1 MAVNLKTD
9 YSPLLDKRFT
19 QKSLTEQWCG
29 HDYNWDGDET
39 IKVWTLGQV
48 QIHDY
53 WNNNSAFTAN
63 RFTGGNA
70 PTELQDEINSY
81 TLKNRKSFAATI
93 DITNNQDQANI
104 KKANSVLK
112 QVWDEQIV
120 PLIDKDRLTTWAT
133 GAGTAVLNTTALT
146 DQTILRQIL
155 VGSSVLN
162 NNLVARD
169 GRVCF
174 VTESMAVECK
184 LVEQLAHNDAYTSK
198 ALVNG
203 EITKLNGMPIVSVP
217 DSWMPTGVEF
227 MIKYKRSSA
236 DPMKLKMLRSNNNV
250 PGLAGTLIEGLVR
263 FDSFVLAQ
271 KAMGIYVYGKGGIQ
285 AAPTNATQASG
296 TLTITAASGAN
307 KTFYTLDGSNPKT
320 SETAAQYDGTSK
332 PTGVAAGTV
341 VRTYSTS
348 STSGYLPSGIAT
360 FTV

>member
-1 MAVNLKTD
+1 MAVNLKTE
-9 YSPLLDKRFT
+9 YSPLLDKRFI

-53 WNNNSAFTAN
+53 WTNNSGYTAN

-104 KKANSVLK
+104 KKANSILK

-133 GAGTAVLNTTALT
+133 GAGSVTPGAALT
-146 DQTILRQIL
+146 KSTVIEAILN
-155 VGSSVLN
+155 GTSALN
-162 NNLVARD
+162 NSLVNRD
-169 GRVCF
+169 NRVCF
-174 VTESMAVECK
+174 VTESLAVKCK
-184 LVEQLAHNDAYTSK
+184 LASELQYNEAFTTK

-203 EITKLNGMPIVSVP
+203 QIAKLNGMPIVSVP
-217 DSWMPTGVEF
+217 DDWMPTGVEF

-263 FDSFVLAQ
+263 FDSFVLAN
-271 KAMGIYVYGKGGIQ
+271 KAMGIYVYGGTGAVH
-285 AAPTNATQASG
+285 AAPSAATQSSG
-296 TLTITAASGAN
+296 TLTITPAANST

-320 SETAAQYDGTSK
+320 SDTAAEYDSSSK

-341 VRTYSTS
+341 VRTYSTR
-348 STSGYLPSGIAT
+348 TGYLPSGIAT